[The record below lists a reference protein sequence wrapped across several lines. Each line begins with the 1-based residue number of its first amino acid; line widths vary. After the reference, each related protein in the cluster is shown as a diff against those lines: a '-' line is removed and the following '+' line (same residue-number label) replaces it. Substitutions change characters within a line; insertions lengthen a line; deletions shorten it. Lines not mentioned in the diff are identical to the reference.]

1 MLSFDILGKGLKI
14 VSPSYFEC
22 DFFKKREGF
31 SCYVLL
37 TGQIFLP
44 LLPEILGNMCVATV
58 YEPECDVKNF
68 EIKLIFLINLF
79 LLHNQKFKKKI

>member
-1 MLSFDILGKGLKI
+1 MLSFYILGKGLKI

-37 TGQIFLP
+37 TDQIFLP
-44 LLPEILGNMCVATV
+44 LLLEILGNMCVATV
-58 YEPECDVKNF
+58 YEPGCDVKNF
-68 EIKLIFLINLF
+68 EIKLILPIKLF